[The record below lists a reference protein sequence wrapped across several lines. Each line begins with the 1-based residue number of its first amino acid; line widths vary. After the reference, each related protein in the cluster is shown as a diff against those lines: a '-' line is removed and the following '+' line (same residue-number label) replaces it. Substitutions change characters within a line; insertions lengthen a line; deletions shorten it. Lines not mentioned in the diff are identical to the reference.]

1 MYKEFYGFSEYPFT
15 LNPDPRFLFLAI
27 NHFGALASMVAG
39 VKERKGITV
48 ITGEPGTGKTTLIH
62 ALLKDLSEKIKTS
75 FVFHTTIQFPDLL
88 KEILLEL
95 GVPISNY
102 HLPNLLGLFGNYLK
116 ERMARDETVA
126 IIVDEA
132 QNLEMGAIASLFGL
146 HHRESPAGKLVQIIL
161 VGQTELEAK
170 LDSPELQSFKEVIA
184 TRRRIPPL
192 NSKECEEYIDHR
204 LRVVGSSS
212 SKIFTPEAVS
222 RIGKF
227 SGGIPRIINVICDN
241 ALIAGSTV
249 RPKIDEKIAE
259 KTIRELGYLHPQP
272 PANPRANGQP
282 GFLVPLRKGLGDL
295 SPLSIFQDSNG
306 RPKKNPLLTIVILM
320 VLFFGWGLLY
330 FIDWTQKGQ
339 FLGEKE
345 EAPSVEPGGRTVSV
359 KQGENISS
367 LAKQYYNALNLTLLD
382 FILEFNPHIV
392 DLNRISIGQRIH
404 LPAITPH
411 LLLNKSSEQSYQ
423 IRLGTF
429 DDRRKVEVY
438 KNIPV
443 LKNKNFEVVERR
455 ISPKVSWFRITA
467 GDFKSE
473 EEGLEAIQA
482 LRTQGQLPAF
492 AGFSP

>member
-1 MYKEFYGFSEYPFT
+1 VYKEFYGFSEYPFT

-132 QNLEMGAIASLFGL
+132 QNLEMGTIASLFGL

-282 GFLVPLRKGLGDL
+282 GFLVPLRKGLEDL

-306 RPKKNPLLTIVILM
+306 RPKK
-320 VLFFGWGLLY
+320 
-330 FIDWTQKGQ
+330 
-339 FLGEKE
+339 
-345 EAPSVEPGGRTVSV
+345 
-359 KQGENISS
+359 
-367 LAKQYYNALNLTLLD
+367 
-382 FILEFNPHIV
+382 
-392 DLNRISIGQRIH
+392 
-404 LPAITPH
+404 
-411 LLLNKSSEQSYQ
+411 
-423 IRLGTF
+423 
-429 DDRRKVEVY
+429 
-438 KNIPV
+438 IP
-443 LKNKNFEVVERR
+443 F
-455 ISPKVSWFRITA
+455 
-467 GDFKSE
+467 
-473 EEGLEAIQA
+473 
-482 LRTQGQLPAF
+482 
-492 AGFSP
+492 

>member
-27 NHFGALASMVAG
+27 NHFGALASMLAG

-75 FVFHTTIQFPDLL
+75 FVFHPTIQFPDLL
-88 KEILLEL
+88 KEILIEL
-95 GVPISNY
+95 GVRVSDD

-126 IIVDEA
+126 IIADEA
-132 QNLEMGAIASLFGL
+132 QNLESGAIASLFGL
-146 HHRESPAGKLVQIIL
+146 HHRESPAGKLVQLIL
-161 VGQTELEAK
+161 VGQTELETK
-170 LDSPELQSFKEVIA
+170 LDSPELRSFKEVIA

-204 LRVVGSSS
+204 LRMVGSSS

-222 RIGKF
+222 RIGQS
-227 SGGIPRIINVICDN
+227 SGGIPRIINVLCDN
-241 ALIAGSTV
+241 ALIAGSTL
-249 RPKIDEKIAE
+249 RPKIDKQIAE
-259 KTIRELGYLHPQP
+259 KTIRELGYLKP
-272 PANPRANGQP
+272 QP
-282 GFLVPLRKGLGDL
+282 GFLLPIKKGLQDL
-295 SPLSIFQDSNG
+295 SALFIFRAFSG
-306 RPKKNPLLTIVILM
+306 RQKKFALWIIVILII
-320 VLFFGWGLLY
+320 LFFGPGVLY
-330 FIDWTQKGQ
+330 FIDWTKKGQ
-339 FLGEKE
+339 FLGERKE
-345 EAPSVEPGGRTVSV
+345 ASSEKPEGRTVSV

-367 LAKQYYNALNLTLLD
+367 LAKQYYHAVNPTLLD
-382 FILEFNPHIV
+382 FILEFNPQIV
-392 DLNRISIGQRIH
+392 DLNRISIGQQIH

-411 LLLNKSSEQSYQ
+411 LLLNKTSNQSYQ

-429 DDRRKVEVY
+429 DDRRKIEVY

-455 ISPKVSWFRITA
+455 IFPQVGWFQIMA

-473 EEGLEAIQA
+473 EEGLGVIQS